1 MFSKPLRETRS
12 VKKNILKAQLEDASN
27 AYLLTSVDFYKNNT
41 DLKKY
46 KMPELKTIVKQYN
59 LLRTGTKNVLI
70 ERIEHYFTQTKSATL
85 IQKVFRGR
93 LVRYSFLL
101 RGDVYKNKSICV
113 NESDFITLEPLHE
126 IPYELFYSY
135 KDGKNFV
142 YGFNLASLSNL
153 INQHG
158 KIINPYN
165 REKLSTKLINSII
178 TVNNI
183 TRIVYPAYQDELFPI
198 PIIQSKKGPQ
208 NILNIQQN
216 QPIALAIFENTDDT
230 PPGFNQEY
238 LRPRLFNPTTLTS
251 GDLQKY
257 NQIIDMR
264 KKPTLARIQEVFM
277 EIDQLGNY
285 TQSNWFTDLDI
296 SGYIRFF
303 RCLHDIWTYRAN
315 LSDDTKRNICPLFD
329 PFANILVRSVYYNNI
344 PRETIQTLCITIV
357 ENLIYS
363 GTDDEYRKIATL
375 HVLSALTV
383 VSLPARHSMIWL
395 YESIS
400 Y

>member
-12 VKKNILKAQLEDASN
+12 VKKNILKAQSEDASN
-27 AYLLTSVDFYKNNT
+27 AYLLTSADFYKNKT

-46 KMPELKTIVKQYN
+46 KMPELKTIIKQYN
-59 LLRTGTKNVLI
+59 LLRTGTKHILI
-70 ERIEHYFTQTKSATL
+70 ERIQQHFTKTKSATL
-85 IQKVFRGR
+85 IQKVFRGH

-101 RGDVYKNKSICV
+101 RGDVYKNRSICV
-113 NESDFITLEPLHE
+113 NETDFITLEPLNE
-126 IPYELFYSY
+126 MPYEMFYSY
-135 KDGKNFV
+135 KDSKNFV
-142 YGFNLASLSNL
+142 YGFNLSSLSNL
-153 INQHG
+153 IKQHG

-178 TVNNI
+178 ILNNI
-183 TRIVYPAYQDELFPI
+183 TRIVYPEYHDELFSI
-198 PIIQSKKGPQ
+198 PTIRSKKAHQ

-216 QPIALAIFENTDDT
+216 QPIAIAIFEDTHDT
-230 PPGFNQEY
+230 PSGFNQEY
-238 LRPRLFNPTTLTS
+238 SRPRLFNPNALTNA
-251 GDLQKY
+251 DVQKY
-257 NQIIDMR
+257 NHIIDIR
-264 KKPTLARIQEVFM
+264 KKPTLSRIQEVFM

-285 TQSNWFTDLDI
+285 TQSNWFTDLDT

-329 PFANILVRSVYYNNI
+329 PFANILARSIYYTNI

-363 GTDDEYRKIATL
+363 GNDDEYRKIAAL

-383 VSLPARHSMIWL
+383 VSLPARHSMVWL